1 MEDYY
6 YRYSLHT
13 LIPDPGFVIV
23 FSELF
28 QGNVKETNRAGEV
41 GSLFLLLKI
50 LRIPVEGFL
59 AHLKTKMTN

>member
-13 LIPDPGFVIV
+13 LIPDPGFV

-28 QGNVKETNRAGEV
+28 QGNVKEMNRAEV

-50 LRIPVEGFL
+50 SRIPVEGFL